1 MTGHHVCRRAPLL
14 LGIVAVWAG
23 LAADAAGQGS
33 TATDQT
39 ALEAI
44 YRATGGDDWTDNTN
58 WLSNAPLEDWYGVEV
73 ADGRVTG
80 LRLGGWDETA
90 REYVGN
96 GLVGSLP
103 PELGALSH
111 LLWLEVGGN
120 SGLTGPIPV
129 ELGNLG
135 NLESLFLQENWLT
148 DSIPAA
154 LGQLENLEWLAL
166 DRNALTGSI
175 PADLGNLQYL
185 RGLTFGGN
193 TLSGPV
199 PPELGNLSSLV
210 DLYLG
215 NTMLNGPLPAS
226 MSGLSALESLSLDE
240 SGLCVPDSPAMRAW
254 VAGIADF
261 RGAVCEGSASF
272 SRVATQ
278 LDLGRIDLGAAL
290 LRRRLFRLFIGVFA
304 RRRSLFSSFC
314 AGTAPRTAPT
324 RLFRAASPA

>member
-1 MTGHHVCRRAPLL
+1 MAGHHVCRRAPLL

-33 TATDQT
+33 TAMDRT

-135 NLESLFLQENWLT
+135 NLKSLFLQENWLT

-199 PPELGNLSSLV
+199 PPEFGNLSSLV

-215 NTMLNGPLPAS
+215 NTMLGGPLPAS
-226 MSGLSALESLSLDE
+226 MSRSIGARVAESRRE
-240 SGLCVPDSPAMRAW
+240 RPVRT
-254 VAGIADF
+254 
-261 RGAVCEGSASF
+261 RF
-272 SRVATQ
+272 SRHASVGGRDRRFQGSCLRGVGELLAQWPRSSISAESISCTPSRISTAT
-278 LDLGRIDLGAAL
+278 AATMSSGESTWRKTP
-290 LRRRLFRLFIGVFA
+290 LRP
-304 RRRSLFSSFC
+304 RSD
-314 AGTAPRTAPT
+314 
-324 RLFRAASPA
+324 